1 MSNLQNLFA
10 LLGRILLALIF
21 LQSGYGKI
29 MNFDPTAAGM
39 VKAGLPMVSVLL
51 PITIFVELAGA
62 VSLILGFKARW
73 GAFGLLVFTLLAAY
87 FFHNFWTMADPQARM
102 QMIHFMKN
110 MAISGGM
117 LMVMAFGAGRYSI
130 DKR

>member
-1 MSNLQNLFA
+1 MAKLPALRSAVCLHAGNPPSSITSEASMSNLQNLFA

-87 FFHNFWTMADPQARM
+87 FFHNFWTMAD
-102 QMIHFMKN
+102 
-110 MAISGGM
+110 
-117 LMVMAFGAGRYSI
+117 
-130 DKR
+130 